1 MFKIDIRQIQD
12 NKTLVSLEGP
22 LDNTTVSAFEES
34 IEPLLDKRQNLT
46 LFFDFTKLNYL
57 NSTGIARLLQYHL
70 HLKSAN
76 GRLKIFGVS
85 EFISEI
91 MMICGASKLLEI
103 YKDREEALS
112 S

>member
-1 MFKIDIRQIQD
+1 MLKIDIQQIKD
-12 NKTLVSLEGP
+12 NVTLVNLEGP
-22 LDNTTVSAFEES
+22 LDNTTVAAFEES
-34 IEPLLDKRQNLT
+34 IEPLLNKRQNLT
-46 LFFDFTKLNYL
+46 LLLDLSKLNYL

-91 MMICGASKLLEI
+91 LVICGASKLLEI